1 MDLEEK
7 TLDPAVP
14 ERCEVCGA
22 QLIPSE
28 QQAVLESGSAPLCSI
43 HAAEIVPLEDEQQ
56 DAEAPPQG

>member
-28 QQAVLESGSAPLCSI
+28 QQAVLETGSAPLCSI
-43 HAAEIVPLEDEQQ
+43 HASEVLPLDEEQ
-56 DAEAPPQG
+56 DGAA

>member
-14 ERCEVCGA
+14 ERCEVCGNR
-22 QLIPSE
+22 LIPSE

-43 HAAEIVPLEDEQQ
+43 HAVDVVPLDGEP
-56 DAEAPPQG
+56 DADDR

>member
-14 ERCEVCGA
+14 DRCEVCGA

-28 QQAVLESGSAPLCSI
+28 QEAVLESGSAPLCSI
-43 HAAEIVPLEDEQQ
+43 HAAEIVPLEEEQQ

>member
-14 ERCEVCGA
+14 ERCQVCGA

-28 QQAVLESGSAPLCSI
+28 QRAVLESGSPPLCSL
-43 HAAEIVPLEDEQQ
+43 HAAEVVPLEEEQE
-56 DAEAPPQG
+56 AEAP

>member
-43 HAAEIVPLEDEQQ
+43 HAADVVALDEEQ
-56 DAEAPPQG
+56 DPAL